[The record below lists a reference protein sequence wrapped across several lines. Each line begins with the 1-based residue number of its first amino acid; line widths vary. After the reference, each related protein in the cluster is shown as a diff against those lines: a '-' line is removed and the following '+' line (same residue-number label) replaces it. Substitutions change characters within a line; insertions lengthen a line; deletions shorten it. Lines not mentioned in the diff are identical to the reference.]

1 MTGLIAQTNA
11 NIRDAERQYRDLKAR
26 QDRLR
31 RPVQLIDRL
40 LQELEE
46 LNLKGMKRV
55 PISYEPRLE
64 EIPALVGPISGL
76 EREGQERAAGL
87 RTVTMVS
94 LGSCL
99 FTIVGAY
106 GFSQTDPSRVAAQIV
121 TGIGF
126 LGAGTIFLRKDLV
139 RGLTTAATIW
149 ATAAIGM
156 AAATAQYFEAAF
168 TTLLILA
175 VLMVLK
181 PIERRFFKRPNEAT
195 VSLILPRSDT
205 EIERVRSAL
214 GAIGAFPQSL
224 RIHELN
230 ETDDRLEI
238 DVGLPQGRT
247 TAELLHQLRS
257 VVGARQI
264 LISRDLVEDRI
275 RAGN

>member
-1 MTGLIAQTNA
+1 MPPNTL
-11 NIRDAERQYRDLKAR
+11 DLM
-26 QDRLR
+26 L
-31 RPVQLIDRL
+31 RL
-40 LQELEE
+40 LA
-46 LNLKGMKRV
+46 
-55 PISYEPRLE
+55 S
-64 EIPALVGPISGL
+64 LVLGAVIGL
-76 EREGQERAAGL
+76 ERERQERAAGL

-156 AAATAQYFEAAF
+156 AAGTARYFEAVF

-181 PIERRFFKRPNEAT
+181 PIERRFFKRPNEAS
-195 VSLILPRSDT
+195 VSMIVPRSEA
-205 EIERVRSAL
+205 EIDRVRSAL
-214 GAIGAFPQSL
+214 NAIGAFPVSL

-230 ETDDRLEI
+230 DTDDRLEI

-247 TAELLHQLRS
+247 TAELLRQLRS
-257 VVGARQI
+257 VEGARQI

>member
-1 MTGLIAQTNA
+1 VPPNTL
-11 NIRDAERQYRDLKAR
+11 DLM
-26 QDRLR
+26 L
-31 RPVQLIDRL
+31 RL
-40 LQELEE
+40 LA
-46 LNLKGMKRV
+46 
-55 PISYEPRLE
+55 S
-64 EIPALVGPISGL
+64 LVLGAVIGL
-76 EREGQERAAGL
+76 ERERQERAAGL

-156 AAATAQYFEAAF
+156 AAGTARYFEAVF

-181 PIERRFFKRPNEAT
+181 PIERRFFKRPNEAS
-195 VSLILPRSDT
+195 VSMIVPRSEA
-205 EIERVRSAL
+205 EIDRVRSAL
-214 GAIGAFPQSL
+214 NAIGAFPVSL

-230 ETDDRLEI
+230 DTDDRLEI

-247 TAELLHQLRS
+247 TAELLRQLRS
-257 VVGARQI
+257 VEGARQI

>member
-1 MTGLIAQTNA
+1 MPNSF
-11 NIRDAERQYRDLKAR
+11 DLM
-26 QDRLR
+26 L
-31 RPVQLIDRL
+31 RL
-40 LQELEE
+40 L
-46 LNLKGMKRV
+46 V
-55 PISYEPRLE
+55 
-64 EIPALVGPISGL
+64 ALVLGGIVGL
-76 EREGQERAAGL
+76 ERERQERAAGL

-99 FTIVGAY
+99 FTIVGEF
-106 GFSQTDPSRVAAQIV
+106 GFTNTDPSRVAAQIV

-156 AAATAQYFEAAF
+156 AAGTAQYFEAVF

-181 PIERRFFKRPNEAT
+181 PIERRFFKRPNEAQ
-195 VSLILPRSDT
+195 VSLIVPRRDG
-205 EIERVRSAL
+205 EIDAVRASLA
-214 GAIGAFPQSL
+214 AIGAFPVSL

-230 ETDDRLEI
+230 ETDDRFEI
-238 DVGLPQGRT
+238 DVGLPAART
-247 TAELLHQLRS
+247 TSDLLRQLRGLD
-257 VVGARQI
+257 GARQI
-264 LISRDLVEDRI
+264 LISRDLVEDRT

>member
-1 MTGLIAQTNA
+1 ML
-11 NIRDAERQYRDLKAR
+11 
-26 QDRLR
+26 
-31 RPVQLIDRL
+31 RL
-40 LQELEE
+40 L
-46 LNLKGMKRV
+46 V
-55 PISYEPRLE
+55 
-64 EIPALVGPISGL
+64 ALALGAIVGL
-76 EREGQERAAGL
+76 ERERQERAAGL

-106 GFSQTDPSRVAAQIV
+106 CFANTDPSRVAAQIV

-149 ATAAIGM
+149 AVAAIGM
-156 AAATAQYFEAAF
+156 AAGTARYFEAAF

-181 PIERRFFKRPNEAT
+181 PIEKRFFKRPSEAQ
-195 VSLILPRSDT
+195 VSVIIPRHDG
-205 EIERVRSAL
+205 EIEEVRAAL
-214 GAIGAFPQSL
+214 GALGAFPLSI

-230 ETDDRLEI
+230 ETEDRLEV
-238 DVGLPQGRT
+238 DVGLPANRT
-247 TAELLHQLRS
+247 TAELLRQLRT
-257 VVGARQI
+257 VPGARQV
-264 LISRDLVEDRI
+264 LISRDLIEDRV

>member
-1 MTGLIAQTNA
+1 VPNA
-11 NIRDAERQYRDLKAR
+11 ADLM
-26 QDRLR
+26 L
-31 RPVQLIDRL
+31 RL
-40 LQELEE
+40 L
-46 LNLKGMKRV
+46 V
-55 PISYEPRLE
+55 
-64 EIPALVGPISGL
+64 ALALGAIVGL
-76 EREGQERAAGL
+76 ERERQERAAGL

-106 GFSQTDPSRVAAQIV
+106 GFANTDPSRVAAQIV

-149 ATAAIGM
+149 AVAAIGM
-156 AAATAQYFEAAF
+156 AAGTARYFEAAF

-181 PIERRFFKRPNEAT
+181 PIEKRFFKRPSEAQ
-195 VSLILPRSDT
+195 VSVIIPRHDG
-205 EIERVRSAL
+205 EIEEVRAAL
-214 GAIGAFPQSL
+214 GALGAFPLSI

-230 ETDDRLEI
+230 ETEDRLEV
-238 DVGLPQGRT
+238 DVGLPANRT
-247 TAELLHQLRS
+247 TAELLRQLRM
-257 VVGARQI
+257 VPGARQV
-264 LISRDLVEDRI
+264 LISRDLIEDRV

>member
-1 MTGLIAQTNA
+1 ML
-11 NIRDAERQYRDLKAR
+11 
-26 QDRLR
+26 
-31 RPVQLIDRL
+31 RL
-40 LQELEE
+40 L
-46 LNLKGMKRV
+46 V
-55 PISYEPRLE
+55 
-64 EIPALVGPISGL
+64 ALVLGAIVGL
-76 EREGQERAAGL
+76 ERERQERAAGL

-181 PIERRFFKRPNEAT
+181 PIERRLFKPPEEARD
-195 VSLILPRSDT
+195 SLLMPRRDGG
-205 EIERVRSAL
+205 IEGVRTAL
-214 GAIGAFPQSL
+214 AGVGAVPQSIEFQEVGAED
-224 RIHELN
+224 RVEFEL
-230 ETDDRLEI
+230 
-238 DVGLPQGRT
+238 DVPPTCT
-247 TAELLHQLRS
+247 TADLL
-257 VVGARQI
+257 RQ
-264 LISRDLVEDRI
+264 
-275 RAGN
+275 